1 MEAIRKIFASLVI
14 YGFLLLLLVL
24 FLNDVIRLD
33 EYIFFLINNSTN
45 DILLVFFNLI
55 TYLGS
60 SLFWILLI
68 VLFWIEDKEKISLH
82 LFYVFVID
90 SLSLLLFKQL
100 FLRPRPL
107 GALQATEIDIGPSFP
122 SGHSQRAFSGAV
134 ILSNYYKKY
143 SLLFYALS
151 VLVSFSRIFIG
162 LHYPLDVLIGSVN
175 GIIIGMITLLLPAK
189 KINSRKLSRLLGYK
203 S

>member
-100 FLRPRPL
+100 FLRPRPF
-107 GALQATEIDIGPSFP
+107 GALQVTEVDIGPSFP